1 MPAVTAAGPPS
12 QSTDTPGK
20 SPYPKRLKAG
30 QGEAGATGANP
41 AHGPVDGGN
50 KESQLQGLP
59 QAPLPEVT
67 LPAPDAV
74 PETQPRMEEQTDA
87 VMGPASTVEPVP
99 LHSATPGNQ
108 GQKTQ
113 HVEPV
118 APTKP
123 ASPEKQAPPRP
134 VNLIS
139 NFNSA
144 ASEVGMLNRFR
155 FRFSSVF
162 LLLCSNTF
170 LQETLREE
178 VPPGQPS
185 TGNMTILG
193 ACFATVFGFQIPLI
207 KRAKYPIIMRYLGF
221 G

>member
-1 MPAVTAAGPPS
+1 MTAAGPPS

-30 QGEAGATGANP
+30 QGEAGKEAIDEATGANP

-67 LPAPDAV
+67 LPAPDAA

-87 VMGPASTVEPVP
+87 VMGPASTVEPVS
-99 LHSATPGNQ
+99 LHSATPFNQ

-134 VNLIS
+134 VNLIGD
-139 NFNSA
+139 FNSA
-144 ASEVGMLNRFR
+144 ASEVGMLNRFSLGLGFQVSFYFCVQAR
-155 FRFSSVF
+155 FCRKPCVRKF
-162 LLLCSNTF
+162 LLASQAQVT
-170 LQETLREE
+170 
-178 VPPGQPS
+178 
-185 TGNMTILG
+185 
-193 ACFATVFGFQIPLI
+193 
-207 KRAKYPIIMRYLGF
+207 
-221 G
+221 